1 MFPGFFRVLFQS
13 VMSVPS
19 IPSVPSV
26 PSIPSVR
33 PSECTILFLNRSRV
47 RNLFNH
53 TSKAILIILN
63 IYRFCFSEIMLLWFL
78 VFYRGKGGHQL
89 IRSESRAL
97 ELKINLEEWTRLQ
110 NPFCL
115 CSARKNSGRQTSCT
129 RLRGPPH
136 TSCFFRQSSTRGQ
149 GFKLSLL
156 IFYIFMFNVIY
167 KYPK

>member
-33 PSECTILFLNRSRV
+33 PSECTILFLNRSWV

-115 CSARKNSGRQTSCT
+115 CSARKIPEGRPRVHVCGDHRTQAASFASPRREVRASNFHCWY
-129 RLRGPPH
+129 
-136 TSCFFRQSSTRGQ
+136 F
-149 GFKLSLL
+149 
-156 IFYIFMFNVIY
+156 IFLCLM
-167 KYPK
+167 